1 MERKMSEAEA
11 TRLPPARPE
20 FERRVTAPIGLGDVA
35 KPLSFLERLGA
46 NVVLRR
52 GLILVATA
60 LVWELYARWL
70 DSPITFPTF
79 LGTLQALRDGI
90 LSGVIP
96 QRLAVTLETL
106 VIGYAIGLLAAAL
119 VTTIAVTTRIG
130 TDLLSTFTAMFNPL
144 PAIALLPL
152 ALLWFGLGRPSLVF
166 VIVHSVL
173 WAVALNMH
181 SGFLSVSETLR
192 MTGRTFGLSGVRLV
206 FGILMPAAFPSV
218 LAGLK
223 IGWAFAWRTLI
234 AAELVF
240 GVSSGQGGLGW
251 YIFENRYTLDTAS
264 VFAGLLT
271 VMAVGLLVEGVIFRF
286 IEARSIRR
294 WGMQSG

>member
-1 MERKMSEAEA
+1 MTAT
-11 TRLPPARPE
+11 TRLHPPVRPE
-20 FERRVTAPIGLGDVA
+20 IEFDVTAPAELGDVA
-35 KPLSFLERLGA
+35 KPLSLVERLVENA
-46 NVVLRR
+46 AVRR
-52 GLILVATA
+52 GLILIAVA
-60 LVWELYARWL
+60 LVWEFYARWL
-70 DSPITFPTF
+70 NSPLSFPTF
-79 LGTLQALRDGI
+79 LDTLEALQEGI
-90 LSGVIP
+90 ASGVIP
-96 QRLAVTLETL
+96 ARLAVTLQTL
-106 VIGYAIGLLAAAL
+106 VTGYFIGLVIAAVL
-119 VTTIAVTTRIG
+119 TTVAVTTRIG

-192 MTGRTFGLSGVRLV
+192 MAGRTFGLKGLRFV
-206 FGILMPAAFPSV
+206 FGILIPAAFPAI

-251 YIFENRYTLDTAS
+251 YIFENRNTLNTAS

-271 VMAVGLLVEGVIFRF
+271 VMAVGLLVEAVIFRI
-286 IEARSIRR
+286 IEAKTVRR
-294 WGMQSG
+294 WGMQRG

>member
-1 MERKMSEAEA
+1 MSEAEA

-52 GLILVATA
+52 GLILVVTA

-106 VIGYAIGLLAAAL
+106 AIGYAIGLLAAAL